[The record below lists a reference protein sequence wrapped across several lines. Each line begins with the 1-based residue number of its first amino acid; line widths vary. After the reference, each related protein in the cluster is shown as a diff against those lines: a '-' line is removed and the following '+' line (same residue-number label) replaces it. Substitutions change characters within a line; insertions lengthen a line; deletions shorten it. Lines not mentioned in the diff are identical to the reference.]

1 MTLAITTPE
10 ARLNR
15 LRKILQEEITP
26 RQFEETVAALIS
38 ALLGLGIAIAK
49 NGFQFGGDLGPGG
62 RQGRRF
68 RIETKRYSD
77 STSLSD
83 RELLGEVDE
92 ALGRDPAVEAW
103 FLAATR
109 DVPEQLENALA
120 SKSDTLGLPILI
132 IDWKKAEV
140 PALAA
145 LCTAAPDILESQVSA
160 EAAALARELKSDAQN
175 AVETLKRDMET
186 WSLGFERL
194 RTKSLARLNDIWTKP
209 RRSVAILGQ
218 DAAGG
223 AQKTTIRRPRIQ
235 DAFDAWWKGRAV
247 EDAPLAVIGR
257 EGVGKTWTVLQWLV
271 ERADDQPL
279 VLVIPSS
286 AVAGIGSVSNAAL
299 KRFIAERLYEMTEAR
314 DPQHWQLRFDRLLRR
329 PSAEGPILTIVFDG
343 MNQEPKAPWLDILKV
358 LQDEEFEG
366 RIRVIAITR
375 ALYFGEAPLS
385 RMHGLVVQPEKVG
398 IDLYDDAEG
407 DEFDQRLAAEGLK
420 RADLHEDLISVAR
433 APRLFNL
440 VVRLRK
446 RLVDTGGVTVHRL
459 LWEYGRDTLGVRG
472 GKSFSEQEWWDWL
485 AKVASQRLEGQRSYN
500 LGSLGNMIS
509 RPDLDPTDV
518 SRRLSEIVDGGHAT
532 TGGHGGSYELSATL
546 VAHAL
551 GAALLDHLG
560 NESAIQREE
569 AEEKLTKWL
578 DPIAGLD
585 EKAEILR
592 AAVSILL
599 ETGHDDPA
607 GIGSVLVFAW
617 LRSQNIPE
625 KHRGELF
632 NIASPLCVPLLDTL
646 ERSDDAA
653 LGSAKQLAVNALR
666 AIRRDDDAA
675 MAAIVERCR
684 SWLCVI
690 SRDVDPPGQRHP
702 DSEKARARR
711 FMERVGAD
719 RDGELTVLGQS
730 LTFVERRREGIES
743 TIASLLEGFPLQNAL
758 PAFEAAALALAINE
772 RQAFRGW
779 DGLKWLCLL
788 NDLDFVETAAA
799 LRAKANE
806 LTTRTPEPGVHA
818 DLGRRAGALLLWL
831 SGDEDNEA
839 DAAELSPAFMQG
851 FDYDRDYLAKPA
863 TSIFSLE
870 MRHVADVL
878 ANTELLVEQRAR
890 RAKPFFLDPSIIPS
904 AKFCAELHSKF
915 QSFDVGS
922 LDGSRSLSPEDH
934 LWEELTPALARCAPD
949 LLASLL
955 RAKISGLAKRPADKG
970 YYGIVRSSSHYLL
983 ADEGTAGAVAELRAL
998 PTEQDSE
1005 DVGFAD
1011 GALLVLE
1018 TKSLPPAEQLARIL
1032 DAGPKHIYIDLA
1044 EVLSPPSEPET
1055 DRLVAQYGQGT
1066 AKQQSQLL
1074 MLLSVV
1080 NPPLSEKAWHW
1091 VVGLAENPA
1100 FSHRGIA
1107 FEVLYHGDP
1116 TKFGELLRGKNWHWD
1131 PKQDMRCN
1139 HFGSLALASATHGL
1153 PFEPIAAAIAPWLA
1167 LRAVEMRGGTPLDVG
1182 IAATILGTILGT
1194 AELEAPDPGADISVH
1209 DAARERYPL
1218 AFSVTA
1224 RPEHPDDP
1232 AEQFRLVM
1240 NIDKQLEIR
1249 RRASQVAVERIKNAH
1264 QAGAS
1269 LYLHNLLPSD
1279 FTSLIEH
1286 APEAVASWLE
1296 GCDGPSSDFKR
1307 RVRLAEGVYL
1317 ALCEALLAH
1326 SPQQGQRLWRAL
1338 RASLTTR
1345 FMGRAGVAELIH
1357 MIFRVPAAPEALRS
1371 ELLDIAVTNSDEELF
1386 DLTLAAD
1393 INGQQAWLDRVI
1405 ADDETSGVVWR
1416 RQRAS
1421 KLKGY
1426 RAGNRLPI
1434 ENAWPEGEAESK
1446 GVARH
1451 RDMVAWQRNEAF
1463 AHHWWDRYWQA
1474 ETDDEAYA
1482 AWELFL
1488 RCADRR
1494 VHLWLRDIPACAGGE
1509 DRRQHRINHL
1519 WLNMDDLKRAMKKQ
1533 EKDLDR
1539 DFLGRRIVAGI
1550 KPWHDSPDS

>member
-1 MTLAITTPE
+1 MTLAITTAE
-10 ARLNR
+10 ARLDR

-26 RQFEETVAALIS
+26 KQFEETVAALIS

-49 NGFQFGGDLGPGG
+49 SGFQFGGDLGPGG

-77 STSLSD
+77 TTSLSD

-92 ALGRDPAVEAW
+92 ALGRDPALEAW
-103 FLAATR
+103 FLVATR
-109 DVPEQLENALA
+109 DVPEQLEDALA

-132 IDWKKAEV
+132 IDWKKAKV

-145 LCTAAPDILESQVSA
+145 LCTAVPDILESRVSA
-160 EAAALARELKSDAQN
+160 QAAALARELKNDAQD
-175 AVETLKRDMET
+175 ALETLKRDMEV

-194 RTKSLARLNDIWTKP
+194 RAKSLARLSDIWTKP

-223 AQKTTIRRPRIQ
+223 AQTTTIRRPRIQ
-235 DAFDAWWKGRAV
+235 AAFDAWWKGRAA

-299 KRFIAERLYEMTEAR
+299 KRFIGERLYEMTEAR

-375 ALYFGEAPLS
+375 AFYFGEAPLS
-385 RMHGLVVQPEKVG
+385 RMHGLVVQPEKVEIG
-398 IDLYDDAEG
+398 LYDDAEG
-407 DEFDQRLAAEGLK
+407 DEFDQRLAAEGLS
-420 RADLHEDLISVAR
+420 RADLHEDLIPVAK

-440 VVRLRK
+440 VVRLRE
-446 RLVDTGGVTVHRL
+446 RLADTGGVTVHRL

-485 AKVASQRLEGQRSYN
+485 AKVASQRLKGQRSYN

-518 SRRLSEIVDGGHAT
+518 SRRLSEIVDGGHAS
-532 TGGHGGSYELSATL
+532 TGGCGGPYELSATL

-625 KHRGELF
+625 KHRRELF

-653 LGSAKQLAVNALR
+653 LGTAKQLAVSALR
-666 AIRRDDDAA
+666 AIRRDDEAA
-675 MAAIVERCR
+675 MAVIVERCR

-711 FMERVGAD
+711 FVERVGAD

-730 LTFVERRREGIES
+730 LTFVERRRDGVEG
-743 TIASLLEGFPLQNAL
+743 TIPSLLEGFPLQNVL
-758 PAFEAAALALAINE
+758 PAFEAAAVALAINE
-772 RQAFRGW
+772 RWAFRGW

-788 NDLDFVETAAA
+788 NDRDFVETAAA

-839 DAAELSPAFMQG
+839 DAAELNPASMQE

-863 TSIFSLE
+863 TSIFSL
-870 MRHVADVL
+870 RCDTWRISSPTPNCPSSNVPD
-878 ANTELLVEQRAR
+878 AR
-890 RAKPFFLDPSIIPS
+890 SPSFWIP
-904 AKFCAELHSKF
+904 
-915 QSFDVGS
+915 V
-922 LDGSRSLSPEDH
+922 
-934 LWEELTPALARCAPD
+934 
-949 LLASLL
+949 
-955 RAKISGLAKRPADKG
+955 
-970 YYGIVRSSSHYLL
+970 SSHQPNFARSCVPSFSPSMWTLWMETGL
-983 ADEGTAGAVAELRAL
+983 VPQKITFGT
-998 PTEQDSE
+998 
-1005 DVGFAD
+1005 
-1011 GALLVLE
+1011 
-1018 TKSLPPAEQLARIL
+1018 
-1032 DAGPKHIYIDLA
+1032 
-1044 EVLSPPSEPET
+1044 
-1055 DRLVAQYGQGT
+1055 
-1066 AKQQSQLL
+1066 
-1074 MLLSVV
+1074 
-1080 NPPLSEKAWHW
+1080 N
-1091 VVGLAENPA
+1091 
-1100 FSHRGIA
+1100 
-1107 FEVLYHGDP
+1107 
-1116 TKFGELLRGKNWHWD
+1116 
-1131 PKQDMRCN
+1131 
-1139 HFGSLALASATHGL
+1139 
-1153 PFEPIAAAIAPWLA
+1153 
-1167 LRAVEMRGGTPLDVG
+1167 
-1182 IAATILGTILGT
+1182 
-1194 AELEAPDPGADISVH
+1194 
-1209 DAARERYPL
+1209 
-1218 AFSVTA
+1218 
-1224 RPEHPDDP
+1224 
-1232 AEQFRLVM
+1232 
-1240 NIDKQLEIR
+1240 
-1249 RRASQVAVERIKNAH
+1249 
-1264 QAGAS
+1264 
-1269 LYLHNLLPSD
+1269 
-1279 FTSLIEH
+1279 
-1286 APEAVASWLE
+1286 
-1296 GCDGPSSDFKR
+1296 
-1307 RVRLAEGVYL
+1307 
-1317 ALCEALLAH
+1317 
-1326 SPQQGQRLWRAL
+1326 
-1338 RASLTTR
+1338 
-1345 FMGRAGVAELIH
+1345 
-1357 MIFRVPAAPEALRS
+1357 
-1371 ELLDIAVTNSDEELF
+1371 
-1386 DLTLAAD
+1386 
-1393 INGQQAWLDRVI
+1393 
-1405 ADDETSGVVWR
+1405 
-1416 RQRAS
+1416 
-1421 KLKGY
+1421 
-1426 RAGNRLPI
+1426 
-1434 ENAWPEGEAESK
+1434 
-1446 GVARH
+1446 
-1451 RDMVAWQRNEAF
+1451 
-1463 AHHWWDRYWQA
+1463 
-1474 ETDDEAYA
+1474 
-1482 AWELFL
+1482 
-1488 RCADRR
+1488 
-1494 VHLWLRDIPACAGGE
+1494 
-1509 DRRQHRINHL
+1509 
-1519 WLNMDDLKRAMKKQ
+1519 
-1533 EKDLDR
+1533 
-1539 DFLGRRIVAGI
+1539 
-1550 KPWHDSPDS
+1550 